1 MEVAA
6 AHIGSSPVAED
17 ALLRLCGRDRRRTGG
32 KTYDACLIAVMMN
45 IDYNIYVWFLH
56 ANCICSGRL
65 GSVQQQYRP
74 RSLAGAP
81 TQGNA
86 TSYAPAGSA
95 AAAVEHM
102 EPVDQGAN
110 ACGMC
115 DYVIISHVHLCIQVI
130 DVHRRM

>member
-1 MEVAA
+1 M
-6 AHIGSSPVAED
+6 AED

-86 TSYAPAGSA
+86 TSYAPP
-95 AAAVEHM
+95 AVEHM

-115 DYVIISHVHLCIQVI
+115 DFVIISMYIYAFK
-130 DVHRRM
+130 